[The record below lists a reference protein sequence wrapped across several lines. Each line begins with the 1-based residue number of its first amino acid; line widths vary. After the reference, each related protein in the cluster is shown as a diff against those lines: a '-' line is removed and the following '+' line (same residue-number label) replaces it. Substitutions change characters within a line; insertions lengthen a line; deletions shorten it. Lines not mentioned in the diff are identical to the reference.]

1 MLIVLSLI
9 LAGCVFLPLDGAISS
24 RLMDGLLPGDVRE
37 ILRRAEAFGHGFG
50 LIAIAVTIYF
60 LDRQWASRVP
70 RLLTHGLAA
79 GLLADVIKMS
89 VWRVRPR
96 FADLVEQSFTGTF
109 LSASGKDWSNVLDS
123 RYHSFPSAHTAVAVA
138 AAVTLGRFY
147 PPSAA
152 GFYAWR
158 CVCGATCRRR
168 VPLPER
174 RLSGRTRWAM
184 LSPKPA
190 GIRLAWPLCSSAA
203 VTDWTATRS
212 PRRPTNRSA
221 AQHDRDTTTVPA
233 THIPMF

>member
-1 MLIVLSLI
+1 
-9 LAGCVFLPLDGAISS
+9 
-24 RLMDGLLPGDVRE
+24 MDGLLPGDVRE

-109 LSASGKDWSNVLDS
+109 LSASAKDWSNVLDS

-147 PPSAA
+147 PAARGWFLCLALLCAVQRVDGGSHYPSDVFWA
-152 GFYAWR
+152 
-158 CVCGATCRRR
+158 
-168 VPLPER
+168 P
-174 RLSGRTRWAM
+174 RWAM

-203 VTDWTATRS
+203 VTGWIATRYGG
-212 PRRPTNRSA
+212 
-221 AQHDRDTTTVPA
+221 
-233 THIPMF
+233 